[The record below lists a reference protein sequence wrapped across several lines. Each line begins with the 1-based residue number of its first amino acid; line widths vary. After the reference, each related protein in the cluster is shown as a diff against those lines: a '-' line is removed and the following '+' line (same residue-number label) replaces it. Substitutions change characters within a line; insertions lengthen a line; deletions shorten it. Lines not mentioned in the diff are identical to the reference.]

1 MLGDAYL
8 RILNP
13 EAAVEALQQAYTL
26 DPENSRLRGRI
37 GRALVA
43 THEYHRA
50 VDFYEKSI
58 KELFKT
64 LALLSSGDGP
74 TGGRKKALANAVK
87 YADLVNLSHD
97 LAKLYIKL
105 GTPSPS
111 PPPPSLV
118 PSSFPIASSSP
129 LVV

>member
-13 EAAVEALQQAYTL
+13 ELAIDALQQAYTL
-26 DPENSRLRGRI
+26 DPENSRLRSRI

-50 VDFYEKSI
+50 VDFYEKGI
-58 KELFKT
+58 KELGRS
-64 LALLSSGDGP
+64 LAGAAAAAAGSGP
-74 TGGRKKALANAVK
+74 GRKERKGPAGNSK
-87 YADLVNLSHD
+87 YGDLVQLSHD

-105 GTPSPS
+105 G
-111 PPPPSLV
+111 
-118 PSSFPIASSSP
+118 
-129 LVV
+129 